1 MAESRKIMLH
11 HTRNDSKKHKTEII
25 MKSRT
30 IPLLLILLVS
40 AFACKKEPDL
50 TLVEETV
57 FEGSAIR
64 SIAIDADWDVEL
76 VCSETPRVELSYSK
90 CLEKGIS
97 ADLNNGKLSLW
108 LDYSTPF
115 PSGATM
121 KAVVYTNEINSLT
134 MDYSSIVFK
143 GTFSTSKLS
152 VQLKNNSSCSQLCA
166 DIVTDCEITLD
177 KTSVFS
183 DCNVVCAKAM
193 VTATNSSR
201 VTGTIA
207 PTDSLNVELNN
218 NSRFVNY
225 QAETHV
231 VKAKLVSSSLMNII
245 QSPTQNLDIELV
257 ASEAS
262 VNVNGNITGSLTES
276 STLYYKG
283 VADLSGLDV
292 SSDSETIQ
300 L

>member
-1 MAESRKIMLH
+1 
-11 HTRNDSKKHKTEII
+11 

-30 IPLLLILLVS
+30 IPLLLVLLVS

-50 TLVEETV
+50 TIVEETV
-57 FEGSAIR
+57 YEGSVIR
-64 SIAIDADWDVEL
+64 SISTDGDWEVE
-76 VCSETPRVELSYSK
+76 VISSNNTRVELSYSK

-97 ADLNNGKLSLW
+97 PMLESGKLFLW
-108 LDYSTPF
+108 LNYSSAI

-121 KAVVYTNEINSLT
+121 KAVVYTDELASLNLDYNSNA
-134 MDYSSIVFK
+134 VFK
-143 GTFSTSKLS
+143 GSFTGQELNII
-152 VQLKNNSSCSQLCA
+152 LKNNSTCSLLNA
-166 DIVTDCEITLD
+166 DIETRCKITLD
-177 KTSVFS
+177 KSCVLS
-183 DCNVVCAKAM
+183 DCNIVCTKAEVV
-193 VTATNSSR
+193 ATNSSR
-201 VTGTIA
+201 VTGIIA

-225 QAETHV
+225 QAEPHV
-231 VKAKLVSSSLMNII
+231 VKAKLVSSCLMNII
-245 QSPTQNLDIELV
+245 QSLTQNLDIELV

-262 VNVNGNITGSLTES
+262 VNVNGNIIGSLTES

-283 VADLSGLDV
+283 GADMSGLDV

>member
-1 MAESRKIMLH
+1 
-11 HTRNDSKKHKTEII
+11 

-30 IPLLLILLVS
+30 ILLLLVLLVS

-50 TLVEETV
+50 TIVEETV
-57 FEGSAIR
+57 YEGSVIR
-64 SIAIDADWDVEL
+64 SISTDGDWEVE
-76 VCSETPRVELSYSK
+76 VISSNNTRVELSYSK

-97 ADLNNGKLSLW
+97 PRLESGELFLW
-108 LDYSTPF
+108 LNYSSAI

-121 KAVVYTNEINSLT
+121 KAVVYTDELASLNLDYNSNA
-134 MDYSSIVFK
+134 VFK
-143 GTFSTSKLS
+143 GSFTGQELNII
-152 VQLKNNSSCSQLCA
+152 LKNNSTCSLLNA
-166 DIVTDCEITLD
+166 DIETRCKITLD
-177 KTSVFS
+177 KSCVLS
-183 DCNVVCAKAM
+183 DCNIVCAKAE
-193 VTATNSSR
+193 VVATNSSR
-201 VTGTIA
+201 VTGIIA

-225 QAETHV
+225 QAEPHV
-231 VKAKLVSSSLMNII
+231 VKAKLVSSCLMNII
-245 QSPTQNLDIELV
+245 QSLTQNLDIELV

-262 VNVNGNITGSLTES
+262 VNVNGNIIGSLTEA

-283 VADLSGLDV
+283 GADMSGLDV

>member
-1 MAESRKIMLH
+1 
-11 HTRNDSKKHKTEII
+11 

-30 IPLLLILLVS
+30 IPLLLVLLVS

-50 TLVEETV
+50 TIVEETV
-57 FEGSAIR
+57 YEGSVIR
-64 SIAIDADWDVEL
+64 SISTDGDWEVE
-76 VCSETPRVELSYSK
+76 VISSNNTRVELSYSK

-97 ADLNNGKLSLW
+97 PMLESGKLFLW
-108 LDYSTPF
+108 LNYSSAI

-121 KAVVYTNEINSLT
+121 KAVVYTDELASLNLDYNSNA
-134 MDYSSIVFK
+134 VFK
-143 GTFSTSKLS
+143 GSFTGRELNII
-152 VQLKNNSSCSQLCA
+152 LKNNSTCSLLNA
-166 DIVTDCEITLD
+166 DVETGCKITLD
-177 KTSVFS
+177 KSCVLS
-183 DCNVVCAKAM
+183 DCNIVCAKAE
-193 VTATNSSR
+193 VVATNSSR
-201 VTGTIA
+201 VTGIIA

-225 QAETHV
+225 QAEPHV
-231 VKAKLVSSSLMNII
+231 VKAKLVSSCLMNII
-245 QSPTQNLDIELV
+245 QSLTQNLDIELV

-262 VNVNGNITGSLTES
+262 VNVNGNIIGSLTES

-283 VADLSGLDV
+283 GADMSGLDV